1 MKRDYARLARL
12 QPTLR
17 LCCFHLRY
25 NHMGSKKKSLSK
37 DIYRREQRFPGHMPW
52 AWLLCRDLSQEIITS
67 CLSSILSRAKE
78 GSILQCIY
86 WILCWRLFLT
96 GLFKF
101 SCGENHLFIMTL
113 MISDKT
119 AMLRN
124 KTRSFDYVLYYIG
137 FKFSFLFTN

>member
-1 MKRDYARLARL
+1 MY
-12 QPTLR
+12 
-17 LCCFHLRY
+17 Y
-25 NHMGSKKKSLSK
+25 NVF
-37 DIYRREQRFPGHMPW
+37 IEYC
-52 AWLLCRDLSQEIITS
+52 AADLS
-67 CLSSILSRAKE
+67 
-78 GSILQCIY
+78 
-86 WILCWRLFLT
+86 LT

>member
-17 LCCFHLRY
+17 LCCLHLRS
-25 NHMGSKKKSLSK
+25 NHMGSKKKKPLK
-37 DIYRREQRFPGHMPW
+37 RHLQKEQRLPGHMPW

-78 GSILQCIY
+78 GSVLQRIY

-101 SCGENHLFIMTL
+101 SWGENHLFIMTL
-113 MISDKT
+113 MISDKN

-124 KTRSFDYVLYYIG
+124 KNRSFDYVLYYIG
-137 FKFSFLFTN
+137 FKFFFLFTN

>member
-1 MKRDYARLARL
+1 MKRDFARLARL

-67 CLSSILSRAKE
+67 RFSSILSRVKE
-78 GSILQCIY
+78 GSVLQYIY

-113 MISDKT
+113 MTSDKN

-137 FKFSFLFTN
+137 FKFSCLFTN

>member
-1 MKRDYARLARL
+1 MKRDYARLARF

-17 LCCFHLRY
+17 LCCFHLRS

-78 GSILQCIY
+78 GSVLQRIY

-101 SCGENHLFIMTL
+101 SWGENHLFIMTL
-113 MISDKT
+113 MISDKN